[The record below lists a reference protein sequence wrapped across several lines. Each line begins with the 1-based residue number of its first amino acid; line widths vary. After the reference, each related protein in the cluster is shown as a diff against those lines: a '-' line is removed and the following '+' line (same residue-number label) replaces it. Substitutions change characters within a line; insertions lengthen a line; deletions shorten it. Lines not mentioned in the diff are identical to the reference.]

1 MNVNIGQTLAER
13 ARELGDKTA
22 LVEAATG
29 KTLSFAELNGR
40 ADALAWILQNH
51 GVKAGERVMLMVR
64 PSADFICLSFALFKL
79 GAPVILID
87 PGMGYK
93 NLRRC
98 IAGVR
103 PQVLIGIPAAHLFRL
118 VFPAPFRTVRR
129 SFCCGSFLG
138 FTLGLFGPDICR
150 QAGVTSPPFAA
161 YPAKTDELAAIIFTT
176 GSTGPPKGVRY
187 EHGVFHAQMRLIRDY
202 YHIGP
207 GQVDQPGFPLFA
219 LFATALGAKAIIP
232 DMDPTRPA
240 KVDPRKF
247 VGSLQSQQ
255 VTYSFGSPAIWNVVS
270 RYCHRQGIVLGHLQ
284 QVLMA
289 GAPIAGDLV
298 AQMQAVLPPGARIH
312 TPYGATESLPVASI
326 EGKEIIEQTWPL
338 SRRGKG
344 ICVGRPLPG
353 MEIRVISCADVP
365 IPFWDEAMCQPVR
378 AIGEIVVRGDV
389 VTRAY
394 ENNEPENRLAKIKDG
409 DTFWHRMGDLGYMD
423 EQGRLWFCGRR
434 AHRVETETGTLFTIC
449 CEAIVNEYPD
459 VARSA
464 LVGIDDPAHAGRQR
478 PVLIVEPVKGK
489 EIIPDTLLAEVRRL
503 AAASPLTASID
514 FFLIHPDF
522 PVDIRHNAKIF
533 REQLSEWAQQQLGGQ
548 P

>member
-13 ARELGDKTA
+13 AGELGDKTA

-29 KTLSFAELNGR
+29 KALSFAELNGR

-51 GVKAGERVMLMVR
+51 GVKAGDRVMLMVR

-138 FTLGLFGPDICR
+138 LSLGLFGPDICR
-150 QAGVTSPPFAA
+150 QAGVSSPPFAA
-161 YPAKTDELAAIIFTT
+161 YPARTDELAAIIFTT

-219 LFATALGAKAIIP
+219 LFATALGANAVIP

-247 VGSLQSQQ
+247 VDSLQGRQ

-270 RYCHRQGIVLGHLQ
+270 RYCREQGIVLDHLQ

-298 AQMQAVLPPGARIH
+298 ARMQAVLPPGARIH
-312 TPYGATESLPVASI
+312 TPYGAPRVFPSP
-326 EGKEIIEQTWPL
+326 PL
-338 SRRGKG
+338 REKRSSNRPGRSAAGGKG
-344 ICVGRPLPG
+344 F
-353 MEIRVISCADVP
+353 A
-365 IPFWDEAMCQPVR
+365 W
-378 AIGEIVVRGDV
+378 
-389 VTRAY
+389 
-394 ENNEPENRLAKIKDG
+394 
-409 DTFWHRMGDLGYMD
+409 
-423 EQGRLWFCGRR
+423 
-434 AHRVETETGTLFTIC
+434 
-449 CEAIVNEYPD
+449 
-459 VARSA
+459 
-464 LVGIDDPAHAGRQR
+464 AGPCRDWSS
-478 PVLIVEPVKGK
+478 G
-489 EIIPDTLLAEVRRL
+489 
-503 AAASPLTASID
+503 
-514 FFLIHPDF
+514 
-522 PVDIRHNAKIF
+522 
-533 REQLSEWAQQQLGGQ
+533 
-548 P
+548 

>member
-1 MNVNIGQTLAER
+1 MSVNIGQILAQR
-13 ARELGDKTA
+13 ADELGNTTA

-29 KTLSFAELNGR
+29 RTLSFAELNSR
-40 ADALAWILQNH
+40 ADAMAWFLRNH
-51 GVKAGERVMLMVR
+51 GVEAGDRVMLMVR

-87 PGMGYK
+87 PGMGYR

-103 PQVLIGIPAAHLFRL
+103 PQVLIGIPAAHLFRIA
-118 VFPAPFRTVRR
+118 FPEPFRTVRR
-129 SFCCGSFLG
+129 CFCCGSLLG
-138 FTLGLFGPDICR
+138 LSLGLFGPNICR
-150 QAGVTSPPFAA
+150 PAGSASPPFVA
-161 YPAKTDELAAIIFTT
+161 YPARADELAAIIFTT

-219 LFATALGAKAIIP
+219 LFATALGAMAVIP
-232 DMDPTRPA
+232 DMDPARPGR
-240 KVDPRKF
+240 VDPRKF
-247 VGSLQSQQ
+247 VDSLQRWQ
-255 VTYSFGSPAIWNVVS
+255 VTYSFGSPAIWQVVS
-270 RYCHRQGIVLGHLQ
+270 RYCRAQGIVLHHLQ

-298 AQMQAVLPPGARIH
+298 ARMQMVLPPDARIH

-326 EGKEIIEQTWPL
+326 EGREIVEQCWPL
-338 SRRGKG
+338 SRAGKG

-353 MEIRVISCADVP
+353 MEVRVMVCTDNPVP
-365 IPFWDEAMCQPVR
+365 HWDESLCLPVGE
-378 AIGEIVVRGDV
+378 IGEIVVRGEV

-394 ENNEPENRLAKIKDG
+394 EKNEAENRLAKISDG
-409 DTFWHRMGDLGYMD
+409 DTFWHRMGDLGYLD
-423 EQGRLWFCGRR
+423 DQGRLWFCGRR
-434 AHRVETETGTLFTIC
+434 AHRVESKGGTLYTIC
-449 CEAIVNEYPD
+449 CEAVINEHPD

-464 LVGIDDPAHAGRQR
+464 LVGIAGAGHPHRQE
-478 PVLIVEPVKGK
+478 PVMIVEPVKTK
-489 EIIPDTLLAEVRRL
+489 TIDQEQLLAQVREL
-503 AAASPLTASID
+503 AAASPLTAAIRH
-514 FFLIHPDF
+514 FLIHPDF

-533 REQLSEWAQQQLGGQ
+533 REQLSVWAQQQIAGQ
-548 P
+548 R

>member
-13 ARELGDKTA
+13 AQELGGKTA

-40 ADALAWILQNH
+40 SDALAWFLQKH
-51 GVKAGERVMLMVR
+51 GVEAGRRVMLMVR

-118 VFPAPFRTVRR
+118 AFPAPFRTVRR
-129 SFCCGSFLG
+129 SFCCGSFWGLS
-138 FTLGLFGPDICR
+138 LGLFGPDPCR
-150 QAGVTSPPFAA
+150 QAGVVSPPFPA
-161 YPAKTDELAAIIFTT
+161 YPARADEPAAIIFTT

-202 YHIGP
+202 YQIGP

-219 LFATALGAKAIIP
+219 LFATALGAKAVIP

-240 KVDPRKF
+240 KVDPRNF
-247 VGSLQSQQ
+247 VDSLQSQQ

-270 RYCHRQGIVLGHLQ
+270 RYCREQGIVLAHLQ

-289 GAPIAGDLV
+289 GAPISGDLV
-298 AQMQAVLPPGARIH
+298 ARMRAILPPGARIH

-326 EGKEIIEQTWPL
+326 EGQEIIEQTWPL
-338 SRRGKG
+338 SRQGKG
-344 ICVGRPLPG
+344 ICVGRALPG
-353 MEIRVISCADVP
+353 MEIRVIGCADVA
-365 IPFWDEAMCQPVR
+365 IPLWDEALCLPVGS
-378 AIGEIVVRGDV
+378 IGEIVVRGDV

-409 DTFWHRMGDLGYMD
+409 STFWHRMGDLGYLD

-434 AHRVETETGTLFTIC
+434 AHRVETEGGVLYSIC
-449 CEAIVNEYPD
+449 CEAIVNEHPD

-464 LVGIDDPAHAGRQR
+464 LVGIADPKHGQWRR
-478 PVLIVEPVKGK
+478 PVMIIEPVKGK
-489 EIIPDTLLAEVRRL
+489 EIVQDTLLAETRAL
-503 AAASPLTASID
+503 AAANPLTSSIRL
-514 FFLIHPDF
+514 FLIHPDF

-533 REQLSEWAQQQLGGQ
+533 REQLSDWAQQELSGRS
-548 P
+548 